1 MDWVLGALLPNVYKQ
16 LVGANT
22 SSHFN
27 TIKYYIY
34 VVTIANAGIK
44 FDFV

>member
-1 MDWVLGALLPNVYKQ
+1 MDWVLGALLPNIYKQ
-16 LVGANT
+16 LDGANT

-34 VVTIANAGIK
+34 ANAGIN
-44 FDFV
+44 FNFV